1 MENDMTDAKY
11 VKNWSCEISRFSQK
25 LKQVRYRGTWRW
37 NVGYTD
43 NLMPSFPIF
52 FVDKSSHGYKKLKYG
67 TGHKGPVIK
76 TRAEAMRQA
85 QAALTE
91 AKANDDK

>member
-1 MENDMTDAKY
+1 MTDANY
-11 VKNWSCEISRFSQK
+11 VKRWSCDISQFSQK
-25 LKQVRYRGTWRW
+25 VKQPRYRGTWRW
-37 NVGYTD
+37 DVGFTD

-52 FVDKSSHGYKKLKYG
+52 MVEKSSHGYKKLKSG

-85 QAALTE
+85 EAALTK
-91 AKANDDK
+91 AKELDAKK